1 MFSNYNKDS
10 TNLNAQ
16 KTVVCPR
23 FLSNRSYTTLINKG
37 EKMYNTFKPE
47 QPVGL
52 MDFVKA
58 AKSCVKEI
66 TPAELKAKLDAKQD
80 FVLVDVRESAEF
92 EHGHIDGAHL
102 VPRGIIE
109 AAADTSYPKH
119 YPPLSGA
126 RDQQIVLYCATS
138 GRSAMAAA
146 VLQMMGF
153 KHVLNL
159 AGGYTRWEAE
169 GMPQVKEAE
178 Y

>member
-1 MFSNYNKDS
+1 
-10 TNLNAQ
+10 
-16 KTVVCPR
+16 
-23 FLSNRSYTTLINKG
+23 
-37 EKMYNTFKPE
+37 MYSTFKPA

-58 AKSCVKEI
+58 AKACVTEI
-66 TPAELKAKLDAKQD
+66 SPQELKAKLDAKED
-80 FVLVDVRESAEF
+80 FVLIDVREAAEF
-92 EHGHIDGAHL
+92 EHGHIGGAHL

-109 AAADTSYPKH
+109 AAADTSYPRH

-126 RDQQIVLYCATS
+126 REQQMVVYCATS

-153 KHVLNL
+153 KKVLNL
-159 AGGYTRWEAE
+159 AGGFARWEAE
-169 GMPQVKEAE
+169 GLPQEREAE

>member
-1 MFSNYNKDS
+1 
-10 TNLNAQ
+10 
-16 KTVVCPR
+16 
-23 FLSNRSYTTLINKG
+23 
-37 EKMYNTFKPE
+37 MYDKFKPE

-52 MDFVKA
+52 MDFVRA
-58 AKSCVKEI
+58 AKSCIKEI
-66 TPAELKAKLDAKQD
+66 SPLELKAKLDTKED
-80 FVLVDVRESAEF
+80 LLLVDVRESSEF
-92 EHGHIDGAHL
+92 EHGRISGAHL

-126 RDQQIVLYCATS
+126 RNQQVVVYCATS

-153 KHVLNL
+153 KNVLNL
-159 AGGYTRWEAE
+159 AGGYTRWETE
-169 GMPQVKEAE
+169 GLPIVREAE